1 MKYKPEQEQALITR
15 VLSMKYSSEEFCEF
29 MFPWGQPGPLQ
40 HVRIRKWQ
48 RSLFR
53 EIDQHVRE
61 QAAYIEAGR
70 FDKVEV
76 FQKALVSGRGPG
88 KSAALGMLNCWHQS
102 THLGAS
108 TTITANT
115 ELQLKTKTFPEQ
127 AKWFT
132 LALNSHWWEIG
143 SLYIRPQKWLAD
155 TIQEQLKIS
164 SKYWATEGQN
174 WLEEQPDAFAG
185 THNTYGLFVAFDE
198 ASGIPESIWSVT
210 KGFFTEISPF
220 RFWIAFSNGRNNKG
234 AFFNRCTDPKFA
246 PYWKPQS
253 IDIRTV
259 EGLDQSFARE
269 VEATYGRDSDEFRI
283 EVEGKFPKTGSGQ
296 LIPYAIIDEAA
307 KRPLAPFPDED
318 APLVMGVDPAPRSGK
333 TVIRFVQGRDARSI
347 APVKLHG
354 KDNNVIAETIANLVQ
369 EHDPDGVV
377 IDAGN
382 GTGVIDILSK
392 QYGINVLEVWP
403 GASQTNTSEWAY
415 TQGAIWSNMAKWLEN
430 GGCIDDDPDLKRDL
444 GARTWDFQ
452 GGRDSGRK
460 VLNSKREM
468 AKDGIPSPDDGDA
481 LGLALWAKVPRRSL
495 RARRSKSKFTI
506 RRAHGVQDWDFA

>member
-1 MKYKPEQEQALITR
+1 MKYKPEQEQALLTR
-15 VLSMKYSSEEFCEF
+15 ILSMKYSSEEFCEY

-40 HVRIRKWQ
+40 HVRIRNWQ
-48 RSLFR
+48 RGLFR

-61 QAAYIEAGR
+61 QAAHIEAGR
-70 FDKVEV
+70 LDKLEV

-88 KSAALGMLNCWHQS
+88 KSAGLGMLNCWHMS

-115 ELQLKTKTFPEQ
+115 ELQLRTKTFPEQ
-127 AKWFT
+127 SKWFT

-155 TIQEQLKIS
+155 TLREQLKID

-198 ASGIPESIWSVT
+198 ASGIANPIWPVT

-220 RFWIAFSNGRNNKG
+220 RFWIAFSNGRKSKG
-234 AFFNRCTDPKFA
+234 ALYERCTDPRYEAF
-246 PYWKPQS
+246 WRPQS

-269 VEATYGRDSDEFRI
+269 VEATYGLDSDEFRV
-283 EVEGKFPKTGSGQ
+283 EVEGKFPKTGTGQ
-296 LIPYAIIDEAA
+296 LIPLDVISEAVS
-307 KRPLAPFPDED
+307 RPLSPFPDED
-318 APLVMGVDPAPRSGK
+318 APLIMGVDPAPRSGK
-333 TVIRFVQGRDARSI
+333 TVIRFLQGRDARSI
-347 APVKLHG
+347 APTKLHG
-354 KDNNVIAETIANLVQ
+354 KDNNVIAETVARLAREYNPDAIA
-369 EHDPDGVV
+369 

-382 GTGVIDILSK
+382 GTGVIDILSRE
-392 QYGINVLEVWP
+392 YNINALEVWP
-403 GASQTNTSEWAY
+403 GASSGNSGEWAY
-415 TQGAIWSNMAKWLEN
+415 TQGTLWGKMAQWLEN
-430 GGCIDDDPDLKRDL
+430 GGCIDDDQELRRDL
-444 GARTWDFQ
+444 GSRTWDFQ
-452 GGRDSGRK
+452 GGRDSGKK
-460 VLNSKREM
+460 VLNTKREM

-481 LGLALWAKVPRRSL
+481 LALCMYPNVPRRNTA
-495 RARRSKSKFTI
+495 ARRGNGKFTI